1 MTDYRALIAEAQIYP
16 PQRLARRLAD
26 AVEALDYTNFT
37 QRKRIEEQRSRIAAL
52 EAVITQLRDEAN
64 AIVDTTRVNGTDFER
79 GQENVAERVF
89 DVLSVHPSTVLEQ
102 MIREAKAE
110 AVAGWADWVQS
121 ASAHVPG
128 ITIEQVVAALRSG
141 REPFGVAA
149 VSEA

>member
-1 MTDYRALIAEAQIYP
+1 LSDYSELIAEAQIYP

-52 EAVITQLRDEAN
+52 EAVITEVRALAQKFSDNQEYGDYAEGKEA
-64 AIVDTTRVNGTDFER
+64 AGD
-79 GQENVAERVF
+79 A
-89 DVLSVHPSTVLEQ
+89 VLSVLSLAPSTVLDQ